1 MVNYNTEN
9 PLYPFDSNADKY
21 FLDLK
26 LKKKNIIAFLE
37 NNH

>member
-9 PLYPFDSNADKY
+9 PLYPFDSNADEY

-26 LKKKNIIAFLE
+26 LKKKKHYCFSRE
-37 NNH
+37 